1 MSIAQARRQT
11 LADLLRRSARR
22 FPSRMALE
30 FGELRW
36 SYAELDAIVD
46 RVALSLQV
54 RGVGPGN
61 RVAMLS
67 RNSHAFIAMRF
78 ALARAGAVLVP
89 VNFML
94 NASEIAYILRH
105 SGARLLC
112 TDSEHAAVGREAS
125 AQDTQV
131 ESFVWLPAASGVPV
145 PDALGFDALLSPPP
159 GATWQEPEIDAAAL
173 AEILY
178 TSGTESLPKGAML
191 SHESVIQQYV
201 SVMTAAEYSADDTML
216 HAMPLFHCAQLDT
229 FFGPM
234 LYNGAQNVIISAP
247 QPGVVPGLVESRR
260 ITSFFAPPTVWISL
274 LRSPAFDRHDLSSL
288 RKCYYGASIMPVAIL
303 QEMQQRL
310 PGARFWNIYGQ
321 TEIAPTATVLGP
333 EDQIRKAGSAGRPVL
348 NVETMIADDDCV
360 EVPRGTVGEIVHR
373 SPQLLLGYLN
383 DPKKTEEAF
392 AGGWFHSG
400 DLGVMDEEGYITVV
414 DRKKDM
420 IKTGGENVA
429 SREVEECIYR
439 LPAVSEV
446 AVIAVSDPRWVEAV
460 TAVIVVK
467 SGMTLDEAAVVAHCR
482 EQLAHFK
489 CPKRVIFTE
498 TLPRNPSGK
507 ILKRAVVAEVEA
519 GRLAP
524 RPIRW
529 KAPA

>member
-1 MSIAQARRQT
+1 MNIEQARRQT

-22 FPSRMALE
+22 FPTRMALE
-30 FGELRW
+30 FGDVRW
-36 SYAELDAIVD
+36 SYAELDAVVD
-46 RVALSLQV
+46 RLALSLQT
-54 RGVGPGN
+54 RGIVPGE
-61 RVAMLS
+61 RVAVLS

-78 ALARAGAVLVP
+78 ALARTGAVLVP

-105 SGARLLC
+105 SGVRMLC

-131 ESFVWLPAASGVPV
+131 ERFVWLPAATGAPE
-145 PDALGFDALLSPPP
+145 PDVISFDELCSPPE
-159 GATWQEPEIDAAAL
+159 GARWQEPAL
-173 AEILY
+173 DGAMLAQILY

-201 SVMTAAEYSADDTML
+201 SVMVAAQFAADDTML

-247 QPGVVPGLVESRR
+247 VPEVVLGLIESRR

-274 LRSPAFDRHDLSSL
+274 LRSPAFNSHDLSSL

-446 AVIAVSDPRWVEAV
+446 AVVALSDPRWVEAV
-460 TAVIVVK
+460 TAVVVVK
-467 SGMTLDEAAVVAHCR
+467 AGMSLDEAAVIAHCR
-482 EQLAHFK
+482 ANLAHFK
-489 CPKRVIFTE
+489 CPKRVIFAD

-507 ILKRAVVAEVEA
+507 ILKRNL
-519 GRLAP
+519 RLNYDTTL
-524 RPIRW
+524 
-529 KAPA
+529 

>member
-1 MSIAQARRQT
+1 MNIEQARRQT

-22 FPSRMALE
+22 FPTRMALE
-30 FGELRW
+30 FGDVRW
-36 SYAELDAIVD
+36 SYAELDAVVD
-46 RVALSLQV
+46 RLALSLQT
-54 RGVGPGN
+54 RGIVPGE
-61 RVAMLS
+61 RVAVLS

-78 ALARAGAVLVP
+78 ALARTGAVLVP

-105 SGARLLC
+105 SGARMLC

-131 ESFVWLPAASGVPV
+131 ERFVWLPAATGAPE
-145 PDALGFDALLSPPP
+145 PDVISFDELCSPPE
-159 GATWQEPEIDAAAL
+159 GARWQEPAL
-173 AEILY
+173 DGAMLAQILY

-201 SVMTAAEYSADDTML
+201 SVMVAAQFAADDTML

-234 LYNGAQNVIISAP
+234 LYNGAQNVITSAP
-247 QPGVVPGLVESRR
+247 QPEVVLGLIESRR

-274 LRSPAFDRHDLSSL
+274 LRSPAFNSHDLSSL

-383 DPKKTEEAF
+383 DLKKTEEAF

-429 SREVEECIYR
+429 SREVEEAIYR
-439 LPAVSEV
+439 IPEVSEV
-446 AVIAVSDPRWVEAV
+446 AVVGLPDPYWIEAV
-460 TAVIVVK
+460 TAIVVLK
-467 SGMTLDEAAVVAHCR
+467 AGCALEPDAIIAFCR
-482 EQLAHFK
+482 ERLAPFK
-489 CPKRVIFTE
+489 TPKKVILVDA
-498 TLPRNPSGK
+498 LPKNPSGK
-507 ILKRAVVAEVEA
+507 VLKRDLRQRFA
-519 GRLAP
+519 
-524 RPIRW
+524 
-529 KAPA
+529 APAA